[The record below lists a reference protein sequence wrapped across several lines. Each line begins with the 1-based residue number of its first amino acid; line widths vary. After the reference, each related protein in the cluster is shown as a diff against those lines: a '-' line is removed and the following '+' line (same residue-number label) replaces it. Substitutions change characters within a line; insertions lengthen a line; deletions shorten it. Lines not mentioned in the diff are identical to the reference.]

1 MDTSIN
7 LLVCCILF
15 KEEKNTYICKKQKQ
29 KKNNI
34 FASILIEKTV
44 SVIPKNLKLLTTLPP

>member
-29 KKNNI
+29 KKNNT

>member
-1 MDTSIN
+1 MQKT
-7 LLVCCILF
+7 
-15 KEEKNTYICKKQKQ
+15 KTKKN
-29 KKNNI
+29 NNI